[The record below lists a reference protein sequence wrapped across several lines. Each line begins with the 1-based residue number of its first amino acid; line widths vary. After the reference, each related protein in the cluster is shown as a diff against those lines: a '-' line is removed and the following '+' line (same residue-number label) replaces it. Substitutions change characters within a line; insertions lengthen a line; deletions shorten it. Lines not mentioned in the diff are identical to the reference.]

1 MSAGMDDSAEET
13 ASLAAPLPAPQAAF
27 AALLQRLGAEGPPP
41 AVMYEQLRRRLIVY
55 FRLQLPAE
63 AEALADETLDRVAR
77 KLEQGTGV
85 QQLQRYVYGV
95 ARLVCL
101 EARAR
106 EQKMHQAVLDPT
118 LALHSGLGAADEAA
132 DEAALLAA
140 LNTCLGQLGVRSSE
154 LILRYYAGQ
163 GAAGQ
168 RARQGLAQ
176 EWNISINA
184 LRNKALR
191 IRQALEQ
198 CVRRRLQGLGDA

>member
-1 MSAGMDDSAEET
+1 MENIKFSLSAFNFVRPT
-13 ASLAAPLPAPQAAF
+13 FFSLPCK
-27 AALLQRLGAEGPPP
+27 RS
-41 AVMYEQLRRRLIVY
+41 VS
-55 FRLQLPAE
+55 
-63 AEALADETLDRVAR
+63 T
-77 KLEQGTGV
+77 
-85 QQLQRYVYGV
+85 
-95 ARLVCL
+95 
-101 EARAR
+101 RAR
-106 EQKMHQAVLDPT
+106 GLTFAVALGVSLFN
-118 LALHSGLGAADEAA
+118 LAVPL
-132 DEAALLAA
+132 EAALLAA

-168 RARQGLAQ
+168 HARLGLAQ